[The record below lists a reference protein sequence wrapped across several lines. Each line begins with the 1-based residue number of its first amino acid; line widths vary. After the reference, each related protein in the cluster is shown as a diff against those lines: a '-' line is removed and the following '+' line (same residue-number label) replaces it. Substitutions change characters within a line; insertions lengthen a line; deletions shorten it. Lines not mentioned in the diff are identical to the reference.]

1 MSNKPECFGEEY
13 GSQECGDCEARRS
26 CEDYLIKQR
35 KQKSKEGKTS
45 NKPDC
50 FGNEYDVI
58 GCSDCKFTLECK
70 KNFIDSRDDPSD
82 PKGEFVKCLLAVR
95 QSETV
100 AERMALKIFEESIK
114 HPLLLLADNIKA
126 VYASRGDPIA
136 TASALAHSITKEIID
151 DLLGGD

>member
-1 MSNKPECFGEEY
+1 MGDEKPSCFGSERLAIRCIDCKFDVECEQKSKEGKMSDKKPECFGEQQ
-13 GSQECGDCEARRS
+13 GSLCTDCAVHSACEAYWM
-26 CEDYLIKQR
+26 DQKQD
-35 KQKSKEGKTS
+35 QE
-45 NKPDC
+45 
-50 FGNEYDVI
+50 NEP
-58 GCSDCKFTLECK
+58 
-70 KNFIDSRDDPSD
+70 IDTTR
-82 PKGEFVKCLLAVR
+82 EFVKCLKTVR
-95 QSETV
+95 ASETV